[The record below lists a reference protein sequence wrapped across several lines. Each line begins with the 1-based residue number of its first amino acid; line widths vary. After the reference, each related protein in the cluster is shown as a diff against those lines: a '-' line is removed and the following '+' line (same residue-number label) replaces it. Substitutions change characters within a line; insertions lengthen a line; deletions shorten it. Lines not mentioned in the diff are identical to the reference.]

1 MTIARK
7 LYLLIVAVVLGVIMQ
22 AVVGLYQSHRIASAA
37 GYSATNTI
45 PSVLALNG
53 ATDAIYGIR
62 LNIARYVIEP
72 AAREKTVANMA
83 ALHQKAQD
91 FFDQFERCCI
101 SDDADRRMLEA
112 DRRFFAEYEKHRMA
126 MIDFGNAGKEDAL
139 RIVMEEKMTPIGQ
152 RLMAVLNEHK
162 NYNEQLGRQGAED
175 AAEHLQLSIYL
186 TIAAAVLVIVMVT
199 ALSLL
204 LVRNIRHSLHD
215 ATELADAIG
224 RGDLSSQIVLRGRDE
239 VTRLMLSL
247 QRMTSSLVQILGKVN
262 DSAATI
268 ETATREIASGNL
280 DLSSRTEAQAGSLEE
295 TVTAM
300 GQLTT
305 TVKQNADNARQAD
318 ELAQSASGVAG
329 QAGKVVDEV
338 ILTMEAINASSL
350 KIVDIISV
358 IDGIAFQTNILA
370 LNAAVEAARAG
381 EQGRGFAVVAAE
393 VRTLAQRSASAAR
406 EIKELIDDSVG
417 KVASGSRLVT
427 QAGHTMEEVVA
438 SVRRV
443 TGIVTEISAASRE
456 QSEGLQQISQ
466 AISAMD
472 EGTQQNAALVEQAAA
487 ASQSLQ
493 DQAVNLAQVVGVF
506 RLRRQAQ
513 LTGEEIAAQESE
525 DCNVIAQREVLALSA

>member
-1 MTIARK
+1 M
-7 LYLLIVAVVLGVIMQ
+7 
-22 AVVGLYQSHRIASAA
+22 
-37 GYSATNTI
+37 
-45 PSVLALNG
+45 
-53 ATDAIYGIR
+53 
-62 LNIARYVIEP
+62 
-72 AAREKTVANMA
+72 
-83 ALHQKAQD
+83 
-91 FFDQFERCCI
+91 
-101 SDDADRRMLEA
+101 
-112 DRRFFAEYEKHRMA
+112 
-126 MIDFGNAGKEDAL
+126 
-139 RIVMEEKMTPIGQ
+139 
-152 RLMAVLNEHK
+152 
-162 NYNEQLGRQGAED
+162 
-175 AAEHLQLSIYL
+175 
-186 TIAAAVLVIVMVT
+186 TIAAATLVIVMVSV
-199 ALSLL
+199 LSLL
-204 LVRNIRHSLHD
+204 LVRNIRHSLHA

-239 VTRLMLSL
+239 VTQLMLSL
-247 QRMTSSLVQILGKVN
+247 QRMTGSLVQILGKVN

-295 TVTAM
+295 TVSAM

-406 EIKELIDDSVG
+406 EIKELIDDSVA

-506 RLRRQAQ
+506 RLGRQAQ
-513 LTGEEIAAQESE
+513 LTGEEVTAQDTE
-525 DCNVIAQREVLALSA
+525 DCTVIAEREVLALSA

>member
-1 MTIARK
+1 
-7 LYLLIVAVVLGVIMQ
+7 
-22 AVVGLYQSHRIASAA
+22 
-37 GYSATNTI
+37 
-45 PSVLALNG
+45 
-53 ATDAIYGIR
+53 
-62 LNIARYVIEP
+62 
-72 AAREKTVANMA
+72 
-83 ALHQKAQD
+83 
-91 FFDQFERCCI
+91 
-101 SDDADRRMLEA
+101 
-112 DRRFFAEYEKHRMA
+112 MA
-126 MIDFGNAGKEDAL
+126 MIAFGNAGKEDAL
-139 RIVMEEKMTPIGQ
+139 RIAMEEQMAPTGQ

-162 NYNEQLGRQGAED
+162 NYNEQLGRQGAEA

-186 TIAAAVLVIVMVT
+186 TVAATALVIVMVA

-204 LVRNIRHSLHD
+204 LVRNISHSLQS

-224 RGDLSSQIVLRGRDE
+224 RGDLSSQIILRGRDE
-239 VTRLMLSL
+239 ITRLMLSL
-247 QRMTSSLVQILGKVN
+247 QRMTGSLVQILGKVN

-268 ETATREIASGNL
+268 EAATREIASGNL

-300 GQLTT
+300 GQLTA
-305 TVKQNADNARQAD
+305 TVKQNADSARQAD

-406 EIKELIDDSVG
+406 EIKELIDDSVS

-443 TGIVTEISAASRE
+443 TDIVTEISAASHE

-466 AISAMD
+466 TISAMD
-472 EGTQQNAALVEQAAA
+472 DSTQQNAALVEQAAA

-493 DQAVNLAQVVGVF
+493 DQAVSLAQVVGVF
-506 RLRRQAQ
+506 RLRREGQSAV
-513 LTGEEIAAQESE
+513 E
-525 DCNVIAQREVLALSA
+525 VIATEQAGSELPSRLMLEGAGG

>member
-22 AVVGLYQSHRIASAA
+22 AVVGLYQSHRIASSA

-72 AAREKTVANMA
+72 TAREKTVANMA

-101 SDDADRRMLEA
+101 SDDTDRRMLEA

-126 MIDFGNAGKEDAL
+126 MVDLGSAGKEDAL
-139 RIVMEEKMTPIGQ
+139 RVAMEEKMAPTGQ

-162 NYNEQLGRQGAED
+162 NYNEQLGRQGAEA

-186 TIAAAVLVIVMVT
+186 TIAAATLVIVMVSV
-199 ALSLL
+199 LSLL
-204 LVRNIRHSLHD
+204 LVRNIRHSLHA
-215 ATELADAIG
+215 ATELADTIG

-239 VTRLMLSL
+239 VTQLMLSL
-247 QRMTSSLVQILGKVN
+247 QRMTGSLVQILGKVN

-295 TVTAM
+295 TVSAM

-393 VRTLAQRSASAAR
+393 VRTLAQRSAAAAR

-466 AISAMD
+466 AISTMD
-472 EGTQQNAALVEQAAA
+472 ESTQQNAALVEQAAA

-506 RLRRQAQ
+506 RLGRQAQ
-513 LTGEEIAAQESE
+513 LTGEEVAAQETE
-525 DCNVIAQREVLALSA
+525 DCTVIAEREVLALSA